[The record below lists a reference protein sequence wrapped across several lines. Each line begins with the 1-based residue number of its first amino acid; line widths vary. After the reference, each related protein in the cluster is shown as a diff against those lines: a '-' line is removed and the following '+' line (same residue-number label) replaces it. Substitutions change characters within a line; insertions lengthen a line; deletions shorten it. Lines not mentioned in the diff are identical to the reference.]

1 MKRLFALLCAAVLLC
16 VCLCSCMDNA
26 ANKVKDKASEAASD
40 VKDLM
45 QGATD
50 QPQVIETVSP
60 TRAEDGDMME
70 TIADMIASE
79 YDDMVDN
86 GEVDDGD
93 GNVGEKEDH
102 DGDGNAAP
110 EN

>member
-1 MKRLFALLCAAVLLC
+1 MKRLFALICAAVLLC

-26 ANKVKDKASEAASD
+26 ADKVKDKASEAASD
-40 VKDLM
+40 VKGIM
-45 QGATD
+45 QDATER
-50 QPQVIETVSP
+50 PQVIETASP
-60 TRAEDGDMME
+60 TNNTME
-70 TIADMIASE
+70 TIADMIATE
-79 YDDMVDN
+79 YDDMVEN

-93 GNVGEKEDH
+93 GNVGDREDH